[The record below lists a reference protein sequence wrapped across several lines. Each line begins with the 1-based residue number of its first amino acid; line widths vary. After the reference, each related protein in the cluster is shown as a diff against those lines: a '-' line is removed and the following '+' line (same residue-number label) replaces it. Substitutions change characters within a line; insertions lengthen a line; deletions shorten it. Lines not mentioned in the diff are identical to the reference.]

1 MAYIKDEL
9 EVMLKEHP
17 KNEAKKTELQ
27 LKIETYEERL
37 YYAGTVH
44 EDTDNEVIEMMQL
57 GAPISDMPKS
67 NTNKIADTTGN
78 TAMNYEKEKVH
89 INKEDRSYLE
99 NKIEEF
105 KALEKELDKKIVRV
119 KNLLQQLSE
128 DESFVIRAYYMK
140 KSKWD
145 YVEREY
151 FSNYEIHKSIKQL
164 QTYRDNALENMLEI
178 LNYGEG

>member
-44 EDTDNEVIEMMQL
+44 KDTDNEVIEMMQL

-99 NKIEEF
+99 N
-105 KALEKELDKKIVRV
+105 
-119 KNLLQQLSE
+119 
-128 DESFVIRAYYMK
+128 
-140 KSKWD
+140 
-145 YVEREY
+145 
-151 FSNYEIHKSIKQL
+151 
-164 QTYRDNALENMLEI
+164 
-178 LNYGEG
+178 

>member
-1 MAYIKDEL
+1 
-9 EVMLKEHP
+9 
-17 KNEAKKTELQ
+17 
-27 LKIETYEERL
+27 
-37 YYAGTVH
+37 
-44 EDTDNEVIEMMQL
+44 
-57 GAPISDMPKS
+57 MPRS
-67 NTNKIADTTGN
+67 NTNKISDTTGN